1 MRSGMRSWSKCVIFS
16 RRMKSSSSVGP
27 RSAGLERVL
36 VVGDRHALV
45 GGQALAARRRRARG
59 RAASMVAFRP
69 GAARRAGLVRAVAF
83 GQRARADQVA
93 TAARHVRAFA
103 AAPRAL
109 SRPCSAALF
118 ALKGIAA
125 TVASVSA
132 ACWEGRSPVLD
143 FGAFDA
149 ALSEARAAALP
160 ATVFLEEGR
169 LEAAIEQLARVGE
182 AQNYAALSEAG
193 IIAMALIFSH
203 APPTSCVR
211 SSRCT

>member
-16 RRMKSSSSVGP
+16 RRMKSFSSAGP
-27 RSAGLERVL
+27 RSPALSEFWL
-36 VVGDRHALV
+36 SATATPWFVVRRCPVPSTRTRSSGATV
-45 GGQALAARRRRARG
+45 G
-59 RAASMVAFRP
+59 FWP
-69 GAARRAGLVRAVAF
+69 GAAGAPVLSERLPSASVLAPTRSDGGCTWAPSG
-83 GQRARADQVA
+83 GA
-93 TAARHVRAFA
+93 T
-103 AAPRAL
+103 AL

-211 SSRCT
+211 SSRCA